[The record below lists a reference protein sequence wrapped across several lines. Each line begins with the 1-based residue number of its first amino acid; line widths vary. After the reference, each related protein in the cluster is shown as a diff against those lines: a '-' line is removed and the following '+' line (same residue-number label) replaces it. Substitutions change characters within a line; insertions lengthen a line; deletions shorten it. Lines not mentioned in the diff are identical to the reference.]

1 MSTITGTNG
10 NDTLNSYNAGDT
22 ILGLSGDDTLRGR
35 SGSVYLFGASGND
48 GLFGSDEDDVLFGG
62 EGDDTLSRIGLG
74 LGDDLFYGAAGD
86 DTIRTG
92 QGNNTAEGG
101 GGNDYIRG
109 GAEDDLLYGGEG
121 HDALIGSDGNDTLFG
136 GDGNDAL
143 NGGVVSW
150 MEGGAGDDRFR
161 VDTADAVV
169 RETAAGGFDQLFS
182 EADTYVLPGG
192 EFGYIERAIISS
204 DFIEG
209 VPNGELEGNDYDNI
223 LVGSHLGNNR
233 LIGNSGADTLNGQSG
248 RDFMIGGSGDDTFIV
263 DDQGDKVR
271 DRTGGGVDL
280 VRTEVSF
287 TLPSGSGNAFIEN
300 LTLRAIAGDIDATG
314 NGLDNSIQG
323 NAKSNELYG
332 LSGDD
337 ILRAGKD
344 RDQLFGGEGNDRL
357 LGQAGDDTLWMQTG
371 NLAFGGLDE
380 DQFRFAGDI
389 LGDAGSGGTRIR
401 DFNGVS
407 LNAGNGEDKLVF
419 DTGLETGTFAY
430 IGGAAFSGGGNS
442 EARFDGERRLEIDYD
457 GDGSADIGFEIQ
469 RLTAADQL
477 TATDFLWL

>member
-1 MSTITGTNG
+1 MATITGTDG
-10 NDTLNSYNAGDT
+10 NDTLESYNAGDT
-22 ILGLSGDDTLRGR
+22 ILGLSGDDTLIGR
-35 SGSVYLFGASGND
+35 SGFVYLFGGSGDD
-48 GLFGSDEDDVLFGG
+48 GLFGSDEDD
-62 EGDDTLSRIGLG
+62 
-74 LGDDLFYGAAGD
+74 
-86 DTIRTG
+86 
-92 QGNNTAEGG
+92 
-101 GGNDYIRG
+101 
-109 GAEDDLLYGGEG
+109 
-121 HDALIGSDGNDTLFG
+121 TLFG
-136 GDGNDAL
+136 GNGNDGL
-143 NGGVVSW
+143 NGGLVSW

-192 EFGYIERAIISS
+192 PFGYIERAIVSS

-209 VPNGELEGNDYDNI
+209 VPDGELRGNAYDNI

-233 LIGNSGADTLNGQSG
+233 LIGKSGADTLNGQSG

-300 LTLRAIAGDIDATG
+300 LTLRAIAGDIDGAG
-314 NGLDNSIQG
+314 NSLDNSIQG

-389 LGDAGSGGTRIR
+389 LGEAGSGGTRIR

-442 EARFDGERRLEIDYD
+442 EARFDGERRLEIDQD
-457 GDGSADIGFEIQ
+457 GDGTADIGLEIQ
-469 RLTAADQL
+469 KLTAADQL
-477 TATDFLWL
+477 TATDFVWLA